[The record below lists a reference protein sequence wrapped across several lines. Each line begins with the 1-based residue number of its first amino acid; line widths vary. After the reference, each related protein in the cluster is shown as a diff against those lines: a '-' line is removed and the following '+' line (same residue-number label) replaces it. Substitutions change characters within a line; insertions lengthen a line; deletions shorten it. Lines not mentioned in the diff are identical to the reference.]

1 MKRFLIT
8 ALITAATSFGIF
20 AQDSEQWER
29 LRQKLDEYTIAIS
42 IEPLDV
48 QASETDFLIESCN
61 DSSLRNH
68 TALYLYKKYSESK
81 LMGAENISIHIFDKW
96 FSDGSLKMGSEEEF
110 FLARMDADLNRAS
123 LIGCKA
129 PILDAKDISGR
140 NTTVFDAPDGKR
152 DKILFFYYTGCAKCK
167 VESILMRNMLE
178 AEDFEA
184 DIITFCTGENKEAMM
199 AFINENL
206 CFDQSSKR
214 KIIHLWDPDG
224 ISDFVRFYGVVQT
237 PKIFLVG
244 GDGVIV
250 GRSLDTGSLAK
261 LLEMRKP
268 EEMEYGSAESEALF
282 DKVFG
287 NMEDTMGC
295 GQLSQTADY
304 IIQATEGTP
313 KLRKQLLGDLLYYV
327 AGKKKTSY
335 KCGVAE
341 LVRKHYIGNTELWN
355 TPEDSLKVL
364 SLASFLNDMATRTP
378 EGMELPKIKVHTTVL
393 THKWS
398 KERLID
404 LSKQKSSILIFHTHG
419 CKICEAEIASAS
431 AMVQD
436 RQVRKIILIDMDLL
450 FNVFPDEATLLL
462 DAFDLSAL
470 PFTISTDSK
479 GRLQSKYLLL
489 QNQ

>member
-8 ALITAATSFGIF
+8 TLLMVAICFGSF
-20 AQDSEQWER
+20 AQDSGQWER
-29 LRQKLDEYTIAIS
+29 LRKKLDEYTAAIS
-42 IEPLDV
+42 IEPLDI

-61 DSSLRNH
+61 DSSLRNR

-81 LMGAENISIHIFDKW
+81 LMGAENVAIHIFDKW
-96 FSDGSLKMGSEEEF
+96 FFDGTLKMGSDEEF
-110 FLARMDADLNRAS
+110 FLARMNADLNRAS

-140 NTTVFDAPDGKR
+140 NITVFDTPDGKR
-152 DKILFFYYTGCAKCK
+152 DKILFFYDTGCAKCK
-167 VESILMRNMLE
+167 IESIMMRNILE
-178 AEDFEA
+178 AEDFET
-184 DIITFCTGENKEAMM
+184 DIFTFCTGGSLDAMT

-206 CFDQSSKR
+206 CFNQSDKR

-224 ISDFVRFYGVVQT
+224 SSDFVNLYGVIQT

-244 GDGVIV
+244 SDGVIV
-250 GRSLDTGSLAK
+250 GRSLDTSSLAK

-287 NMEDTMGC
+287 EMEDTMGC
-295 GQLSQTADY
+295 GQLSETADY
-304 IIQATEGTP
+304 IIQATEGALR
-313 KLRKQLLGDLLYYV
+313 LRKQLLGDLLYYV
-327 AGKKKTSY
+327 AGKKQPSY

-341 LVRKHYIGNTELWN
+341 LSRKHYIDNPELWN
-355 TPEDSLKVL
+355 TPDDSLKVL
-364 SLASFLNDMATRTP
+364 SLASFLNEMASRTP
-378 EGMELPKIKVHTTVL
+378 EGMRLPKVKVHTTVL
-393 THKWS
+393 TPQG
-398 KERLID
+398 ERERVTD
-404 LSKQKSSILIFHTHG
+404 LSKQKSSVLIFHTHG

-431 AMVQD
+431 AMVQNKK
-436 RQVRKIILIDMDLL
+436 VRKVILIDMDLL
-450 FNVFPDEATLLL
+450 FSEFPDEATLLL

-470 PFTISTDSK
+470 PLTISTDSK
-479 GRLQSKYLLL
+479 GRLKSKYLLL